1 MSAAAE
7 WADISPFPRCAADEG
22 RAVPPGSVTNLSWS
36 QQQQTMTAAPLFGG
50 RRGWLDY
57 SSETTG
63 FGSVE
68 LGGPLAHRVTIVHPA
83 DDRVLR
89 RHHRLVR
96 SGRLSP
102 APYRRAL
109 DETRLHVVDRAEL
122 VRTRA
127 DDVDSWLVTAQRVA
141 GLCAGDDEVARVVG
155 PALRQLL
162 WAGRHHLGSEHV
174 AATIA
179 ELRTAA
185 QDLATERTRYR
196 AAVDRWVS
204 DRVHEDIEVIRLETR
219 VLAEV
224 RWDWEGPGS
233 SDT

>member
-1 MSAAAE
+1 MSAAAD
-7 WADISPFPRCAADEG
+7 WADISPFPRCAADEA
-22 RAVPPGSVTNLSWS
+22 RAIATASVTNLSWS
-36 QQQQTMTAAPLFGG
+36 QQ

-57 SSETTG
+57 AFETTG

-83 DDRVLR
+83 ADRVLR
-89 RHHRLVR
+89 QHHHLVR
-96 SGRLSP
+96 SGRLRA

-127 DDVDSWLVTAQRVA
+127 DDADSWLVTAQRVA

-162 WAGRHHLGSEHV
+162 WAGTSAPSTWQRRSPSSGPPR
-174 AATIA
+174 
-179 ELRTAA
+179 RTWPPN
-185 QDLATERTRYR
+185 ERGTGRR
-196 AAVDRWVS
+196 STD
-204 DRVHEDIEVIRLETR
+204 
-219 VLAEV
+219 
-224 RWDWEGPGS
+224 G
-233 SDT
+233 